1 MDIPLIYQA
10 ALWGALSGSAL
21 LIGSAMGCFLDL
33 SSKIVAGIMAFGS
46 GVLISALSFGLMEE
60 AANTGGMV
68 ATAQGFVCGALI
80 YTVLNRIVSSYG
92 AKHRKRSNKVANNNE
107 TVNSSSTGLA
117 IAIGALLDG
126 IPESIVIGLS
136 LIGGGQVGLVTIAAV
151 FISNLPE
158 GLSSSVGMKNSGR
171 STRYIFTIWGA
182 IALACAF
189 ASFAGYA
196 LFQNS
201 SEQLVAGVMSLAA
214 GAILA
219 MIVDTMIPEAFEGAH
234 DFAGLI
240 TVAGFLVAFVIDKA

>member
-92 AKHRKRSNKVANNNE
+92 AKHRKRSNKVANINDS
-107 TVNSSSTGLA
+107 VNSSSGLA
-117 IAIGALLDG
+117 IARGAFIDG

-136 LIGGGQVGLVTIAAV
+136 LIDGGQIGLVTIAAV

-158 GLSSSVGMKNSGR
+158 GLSSSVGMKKSGR